1 MEFFVKHQE
10 EVKEDV
16 VGAAIEFFNTDKLF
30 KEVSCTVNTL
40 VPKVTTPN
48 QVKDYRPIACCSP
61 YINSL

>member
-1 MEFFVKHQE
+1 M
-10 EVKEDV
+10 
-16 VGAAIEFFNTDKLF
+16 GAAIEFFNTDKLF